1 MTFFLLATRA
11 AIITWVSLSLIPI
24 EIMFDAVEVE
34 IERRGKL

>member
-11 AIITWVSLSLIPI
+11 AIIAWVTFSLIPI

-34 IERRGKL
+34 IERRGRL